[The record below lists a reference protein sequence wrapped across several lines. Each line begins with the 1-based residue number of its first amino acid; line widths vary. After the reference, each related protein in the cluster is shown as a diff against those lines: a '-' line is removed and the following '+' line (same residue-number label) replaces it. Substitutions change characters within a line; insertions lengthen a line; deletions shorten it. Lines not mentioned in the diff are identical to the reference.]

1 MNEGSLIHTERKI
14 DREREKHTGRV
25 VFIFPIAFIIAL
37 NIITLMTVGYKL
49 LVIPNQF
56 NND

>member
-1 MNEGSLIHTERKI
+1 MNEGSLIERE
-14 DREREKHTGRV
+14 REREKHTGRV